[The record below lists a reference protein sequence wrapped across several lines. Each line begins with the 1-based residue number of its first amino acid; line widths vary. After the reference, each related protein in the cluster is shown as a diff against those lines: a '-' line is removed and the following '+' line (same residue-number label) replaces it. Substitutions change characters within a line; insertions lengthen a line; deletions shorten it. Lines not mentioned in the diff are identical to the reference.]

1 MTQELQV
8 NISSEEQLDFSAMAL
23 VDAAVENCD
32 CDCDCDA
39 GDIDNY

>member
-1 MTQELQV
+1 MNPDIEVLGEKTV
-8 NISSEEQLDFSAMAL
+8 DFSAMAQ
-23 VDAAVENCD
+23 VDASVENCD